1 MATVTSKQ
9 KSPPRIP
16 LSDQAYAL
24 LLGKIIRLDL
34 TPGSILSEKDLINE
48 LGIGRTPIRESM
60 QRLANEGLVTHI
72 PNRGMFVAEISA
84 TSVRNIYEFRTL
96 IEGST
101 ARLAASRATPEDLF
115 LLEQLHYELSDST
128 SENRIDDYVGCDQ
141 KFHNALALASGN
153 TYLQSAVSE
162 IFNLHLRLWFFIS
175 RKSNNWQSSADAHEI
190 MTAAV
195 VDSIRNRS
203 PDKAEEAITSYI
215 TNRHQEINQLL

>member
-48 LGIGRTPIRESM
+48 LGIGRTPIRESL

-84 TSVRNIYEFRTL
+84 TSVRNIYEFRAL
-96 IEGST
+96 IEGYT
-101 ARLAASRATPEDLF
+101 ARLAASRATREDLF
-115 LLEQLHYELSDST
+115 SLEKLHYELSDST

-153 TYLQSAVSE
+153 IYLQSAVSE

-175 RKSNNWQSSADAHEI
+175 RKSTNWQSSADAHEI

-195 VDSIRNRS
+195 VDAIRNRS